1 VTLFDFLV
9 AVILGAS
16 IAAGFTSGFVRVGIE
31 FVAAIFGMLCG
42 FWYYGLVAAWVHQY
56 VQSVTVSN
64 LLGFFL
70 IFFGFLFAGALAG
83 KLLARL
89 FRAIGLGWLDR
100 VLGAALGLVR
110 GSLVVVALV
119 AVAIA
124 FVPKPMPNWIVD
136 SKSLPYAIDA
146 SHAISQLAPVG
157 IKDAFRDSM
166 LEIRQT
172 WRDQFQK
179 ARKKVESGVR
189 EDGRKEKSDKES
201 PGDRKSPPAKPAGKG
216 KA

>member
-9 AVILGAS
+9 VIILGAS
-16 IAAGFTSGFVRVGIE
+16 IAAGFTAGFVRVGIE
-31 FVAAIFGMLCG
+31 FMAAIFGVLCG
-42 FWYYGLVAAWVHQY
+42 FWYYGRAAAWVHKY
-56 VQSVTVSN
+56 VQSMTVSN

-70 IFFGFLFAGALAG
+70 IFFAFLLLGALVG

-100 VLGAALGLVR
+100 VLGAALGFVR
-110 GSLVVVALV
+110 GSLIVVALV

-124 FVPKPMPNWIVD
+124 FVPKPMPNWIVN
-136 SKSLPYAIDA
+136 SKSLPYAIDG
-146 SHAISQLAPVG
+146 SHAISQLAPEG

-172 WRDQFQK
+172 WRERFQK
-179 ARKKVESGVR
+179 ARKKLEPGLV
-189 EDGRKEKSDKES
+189 EDGKTNKNDKDPPE
-201 PGDRKSPPAKPAGKG
+201 DRKGPRTKEGRKG

>member
-1 VTLFDFLV
+1 VTLLDFLV
-9 AVILGAS
+9 VIILGGS
-16 IAAGFTSGFVRVGIE
+16 IAAGFTAGFVRVGIE
-31 FVAAIFGMLCG
+31 FMAAIFGVLCG
-42 FWYYGLVAAWVHQY
+42 FWYYGLAAAWAHKY
-56 VQSVTVSN
+56 VQSMTVSN

-70 IFFGFLFAGALAG
+70 IFFAFLLVGALVG

-100 VLGAALGLVR
+100 VLGAALGFVR
-110 GSLVVVALV
+110 GSLIVVALV

-124 FVPKPMPNWIVD
+124 FVPKPMPNWIVN

-146 SHAISQLAPVG
+146 SHAISQLAPEG

-172 WRDQFQK
+172 WRERFQK
-179 ARKKVESGVR
+179 ARKKLEPGSV
-189 EDGRKEKSDKES
+189 EDGKTNKNDKDA
-201 PGDRKSPPAKPAGKG
+201 PDDKRIPPAKEGRKG